1 MKGKNI
7 SRIVIFTLIILYTAL
22 YMTQAMGYYEY
33 SNRKTNTL
41 TEKAVIQLE
50 KDIQNGKIVKAS
62 DYLKE
67 ENDYNNKLSK
77 GGKLLSNT
85 IEIVFDSMMK
95 FIFSEVNK
103 AIDD

>member
-33 SNRKTNTL
+33 LNRKTNTL
-41 TEKAVIQLE
+41 TEKAVKQFE
-50 KDIQNGKIVKAS
+50 KDIKNGKKVKAS

>member
-41 TEKAVIQLE
+41 TEKAVKQFE
-50 KDIQNGKIVKAS
+50 
-62 DYLKE
+62 
-67 ENDYNNKLSK
+67 
-77 GGKLLSNT
+77 
-85 IEIVFDSMMK
+85 
-95 FIFSEVNK
+95 
-103 AIDD
+103 

>member
-1 MKGKNI
+1 M
-7 SRIVIFTLIILYTAL
+7 V
-22 YMTQAMGYYEY
+22 
-33 SNRKTNTL
+33 KT
-41 TEKAVIQLE
+41 
-50 KDIQNGKIVKAS
+50 VKAS

-103 AIDD
+103 VVDE

>member
-1 MKGKNI
+1 M
-7 SRIVIFTLIILYTAL
+7 
-22 YMTQAMGYYEY
+22 
-33 SNRKTNTL
+33 
-41 TEKAVIQLE
+41 TEKAVKQFE
-50 KDIQNGKIVKAS
+50 KDIKNGKKVKAS

>member
-7 SRIVIFTLIILYTAL
+7 ARIIIFTLIILYTAL

-41 TEKAVIQLE
+41 TEKAVKQFE
-50 KDIQNGKIVKAS
+50 KDIKNGKKVKAS

-103 AIDD
+103 VVDE